1 MKVGKVSNSFIISS
15 LRLDGNFHLSEGLV
29 VRAHI
34 KKSPYGIDSIGDV
47 TSDVY
52 CPGIFKRNYTK
63 NGIPF
68 LGGSDIQKNYYDC
81 GKYLKVSTTPNHE
94 ILRIP
99 NGCTLVTCGG
109 TIGLTVYANKII
121 SKCFASQHVMR
132 VIPSK
137 VRGGVLYAYLTS
149 KHGHALLTTNTYGSV
164 IPTLNADNIKS
175 LPIPKFPDDFQL
187 VVDKLIQESS
197 LLREESSLILSNAR
211 ALLKQEAGL
220 RDLTDEDYNY
230 FGPRTYDRKVSCFVR
245 NIKELGNLSF
255 HAFNYSER
263 VQKNIIDK
271 VRKCNHIRLYDAL
284 DDKKLWSSSG
294 VEVNEVKEGHGIMLI
309 NQSDIFDQI
318 VKGKW
323 VVKKKKYS
331 KDLLQEGEIL
341 IAKIGTLGEGESFCR
356 TVYVGEDLKGQLV
369 SSAFYRMKSS
379 ESIPAG
385 YLFAWLSSD
394 YGFRLI
400 RASHYGTKQCYPN
413 PSFLYEY
420 PVPIIEKEKMLE
432 IDKMV
437 KEAHS
442 KLHLSNKKELL
453 AIHMIEEEIEK
464 CNK

>member
-1 MKVGKVSNSFIISS
+1 M
-15 LRLDGNFHLSEGLV
+15 
-29 VRAHI
+29 
-34 KKSPYGIDSIGDV
+34 
-47 TSDVY
+47 
-52 CPGIFKRNYTK
+52 
-63 NGIPF
+63 
-68 LGGSDIQKNYYDC
+68 
-81 GKYLKVSTTPNHE
+81 
-94 ILRIP
+94 
-99 NGCTLVTCGG
+99 
-109 TIGLTVYANKII
+109 
-121 SKCFASQHVMR
+121 
-132 VIPSK
+132 
-137 VRGGVLYAYLTS
+137 
-149 KHGHALLTTNTYGSV
+149 
-164 IPTLNADNIKS
+164 
-175 LPIPKFPDDFQL
+175 
-187 VVDKLIQESS
+187 
-197 LLREESSLILSNAR
+197 
-211 ALLKQEAGL
+211 
-220 RDLTDEDYNY
+220 
-230 FGPRTYDRKVSCFVR
+230 
-245 NIKELGNLSF
+245 
-255 HAFNYSER
+255 
-263 VQKNIIDK
+263 
-271 VRKCNHIRLYDAL
+271 YDAL

-442 KLHLSNKKELL
+442 KLHLSNHCCPKK
-453 AIHMIEEEIEK
+453 IS
-464 CNK
+464 

>member
-464 CNK
+464 WNK

>member
-175 LPIPKFPDDFQL
+175 LPIPKVPDDFQL

-464 CNK
+464 WNK